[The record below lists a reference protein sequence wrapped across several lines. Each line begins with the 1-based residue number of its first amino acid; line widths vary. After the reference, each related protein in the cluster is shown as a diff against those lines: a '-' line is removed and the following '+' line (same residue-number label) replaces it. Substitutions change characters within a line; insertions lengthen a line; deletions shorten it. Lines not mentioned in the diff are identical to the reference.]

1 MKVVIVGA
9 GALGSLYAA
18 YLRRPATAASASD
31 LCGDLHAQPLGEAR
45 DAAPL
50 PVRARIHRV
59 VRMHRHA
66 LARWF
71 AAHGVPLSPANF
83 ALTFEPARLTTAFH
97 HDVQGTLLR
106 ELTVLRLEDT
116 RLPALR

>member
-18 YLRRPATAASASD
+18 YL
-31 LCGDLHAQPLGEAR
+31 AR
-45 DAAPL
+45 DGHDVSL
-50 PVRARIHRV
+50 IARGER
-59 VRMHRHA
+59 A
-66 LARWF
+66 LAL
-71 AAHGVPLSPANF
+71 ATHGVCVTGAE
-83 ALTFEPARLTTAFH
+83 TFTARCDIVTGTAFH